1 MNRSA
6 LFVILAITLTLSQET
21 SLQAFLRPSQAS
33 GPSAGGLRIGIAA
46 ATGIVLSAQTA
57 VPVHAGAVEHIKVH
71 GKSLEGIVMPDAYTL
86 HQGSMSSNSV
96 TIGDWESYIAQDL
109 V

>member
-33 GPSAGGLRIGIAA
+33 GPSAGVG
-46 ATGIVLSAQTA
+46 TD
-57 VPVHAGAVEHIKVH
+57 IK
-71 GKSLEGIVMPDAYTL
+71 
-86 HQGSMSSNSV
+86 
-96 TIGDWESYIAQDL
+96 
-109 V
+109 